1 MIMLVL
7 QTLFFM
13 AIAFV
18 AGCFFGCWLKRR
30 VDSGTVEHSA
40 ASSMSPDAKSGGA
53 SGVPG
58 SSPAPGPSS
67 SAPAEPT
74 GSASATQPDAAP
86 PVAAAATAPVAKAQD
101 SAQSEPAAPKEPKP
115 KAKTAKPKSTAKG
128 ASAEATSKKASPAK
142 KATTKAATPKSATSS
157 KAKPAAAEAKSG
169 SGKKPAAAAGPDDL
183 KKIKGVGPQLE
194 AKLNAIG
201 VTSFA
206 QIAKWTKKQQAD
218 FSEQLSFPG
227 RIERDDWVA
236 QAKVLAKGED
246 TEFSKRVA
254 KGDVASSKGSAGG
267 GAGGK
272 SGT

>member
-1 MIMLVL
+1 MLVL

-30 VDSGTVEHSA
+30 IDSGTVELSPAKTVSHA
-40 ASSMSPDAKSGGA
+40 AKPGEAAATPASSPSA
-53 SGVPG
+53 
-58 SSPAPGPSS
+58 GPSS
-67 SAPAEPT
+67 SAPAEPS
-74 GSASATQPDAAP
+74 GSETAAKPDAAP
-86 PVAAAATAPVAKAQD
+86 PVAAAATAPVAKGQD
-101 SAQSEPAAPKEPKP
+101 SVQSEPAAPKEPKP
-115 KAKTAKPKSTAKG
+115 AGKAAKSKSSAKK
-128 ASAEATSKKASPAK
+128 ASAGTSSKKASPDK
-142 KATTKAATPKSATSS
+142 KAASAKSATSS
-157 KAKPAAAEAKSG
+157 KAKPAATKAKAVSG
-169 SGKKPAAAAGPDDL
+169 TKPAAAAGPDNL

-206 QIAKWTKKQQAD
+206 QIAKWTRKQQAE

-236 QAKVLAKGED
+236 QAKVLAKGGD

-254 KGDVASSKGSAGG
+254 KGDVASSKGAASGT
-267 GAGGK
+267 GK
-272 SGT
+272 SGS

>member
-1 MIMLVL
+1 MLVL

-30 VDSGTVEHSA
+30 IDSGTVEHSA
-40 ASSMSPDAKSGGA
+40 ASTASPDAKSAGA
-53 SGVPG
+53 PEAPD
-58 SSPAPGPSS
+58 SSPAPGRSS
-67 SAPAEPT
+67 PAPAEST
-74 GSASATQPDAAP
+74 GSGAEVKPDAAP

-101 SAQSEPAAPKEPKP
+101 SAQSEPVAPNKPKP
-115 KAKTAKPKSTAKG
+115 KGKAAKPKSSAKEG
-128 ASAEATSKKASPAK
+128 SSGTSSKKPSSAK
-142 KATTKAATPKSATSS
+142 KTTAKATTTKSGAPS
-157 KAKPAAAEAKSG
+157 KTKPAAAKAKSG
-169 SGKKPAAAAGPDDL
+169 SGKAPAVAAGPDNL

-206 QIAKWTKKQQAD
+206 QIAKWTKKQQAE

-236 QAKVLAKGED
+236 QAKVLAKGGD
-246 TEFSKRVA
+246 TEFSKRVV
-254 KGDVASSKGSAGG
+254 KGDVASSKGG
-267 GAGGK
+267 GAGK
-272 SGT
+272 S